1 MGGSRRLILSV
12 LLSALCGLIASGCIT
27 PGKPAEEQDLLRTT
41 EIYNKLMASHQF
53 DKAISFVASPYRAE
67 FDARSRKAQDLK
79 ILDHRLVNAIYLKE
93 KGEAHL
99 VVEFEYYYVSSPRK
113 QFYTD
118 TQKWLYVVEEGS
130 GAWRLASPFPA
141 FP

>member
-1 MGGSRRLILSV
+1 MQSTRSLTLTAVLIT
-12 LLSALCGLIASGCIT
+12 LCSLIASGCIT

-93 KGEAHL
+93 RGEAQL
-99 VVEFEYYYVSSPRK
+99 VVEFEYYHVASPRK
-113 QFYTD
+113 QLYTD